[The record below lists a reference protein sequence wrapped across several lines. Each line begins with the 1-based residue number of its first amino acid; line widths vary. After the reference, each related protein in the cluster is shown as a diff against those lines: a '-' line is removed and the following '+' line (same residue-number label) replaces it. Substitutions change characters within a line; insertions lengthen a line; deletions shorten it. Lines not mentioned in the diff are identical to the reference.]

1 MSDEEQERK
10 ALSLARL
17 KRSKQHLKSVRDLL
31 RNDDFADSVSRS
43 YYAIFQA
50 ARTLLALEG
59 ADSRKHSGVISLFNL
74 HVVKAGR
81 VDKRLG
87 VIMKD
92 ARRSREMAD
101 YTELAE
107 FSRED
112 AEAQI
117 VDAEFFI
124 RQVESVIAK
133 DADKNQ
139 NEAPPE

>member
-1 MSDEEQERK
+1 MSDEQRERK

-17 KRSKQHLKSVRDLL
+17 KRSKQHLKSARDLL

-50 ARTLLALEG
+50 ARALLALEG
-59 ADSRKHSGVISLFNL
+59 TESRKHSGVISLFNR
-74 HVVKAGR
+74 HFVKTGR
-81 VDKRLG
+81 VGKQLG
-87 VIMKD
+87 GIVKD

-112 AEAQI
+112 AEGQI
-117 VDAEFFI
+117 ADAEAFI
-124 RQVESVIAK
+124 REVETLIAK
-133 DADKNQ
+133 
-139 NEAPPE
+139 EGS

>member
-1 MSDEEQERK
+1 
-10 ALSLARL
+10 
-17 KRSKQHLKSVRDLL
+17 
-31 RNDDFADSVSRS
+31 
-43 YYAIFQA
+43 
-50 ARTLLALEG
+50 LEG
-59 ADSRKHSGVISLFNL
+59 TESRKHSGVISLFNL
-74 HVVKAGR
+74 HIVKPGR

-112 AEAQI
+112 AEEQI

-124 RQVESVIAK
+124 REVERVIAK
-133 DADKNQ
+133 GAAKNQ
-139 NEAPPE
+139 N

>member
-17 KRSKQHLKSVRDLL
+17 KRSKQHLKSARDLL

-50 ARTLLALEG
+50 ARALLALEG

-74 HVVKAGR
+74 RIVKPGR

-117 VDAEFFI
+117 VDAELFI
-124 RQVESVIAK
+124 LQVEGVIAK
-133 DADKNQ
+133 DADKNR
-139 NEAPPE
+139 N